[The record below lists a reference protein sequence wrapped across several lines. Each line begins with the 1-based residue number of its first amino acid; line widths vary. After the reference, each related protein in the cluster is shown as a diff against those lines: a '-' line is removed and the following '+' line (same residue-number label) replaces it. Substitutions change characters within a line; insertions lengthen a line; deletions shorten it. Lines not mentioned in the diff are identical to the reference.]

1 MEEHTMTT
9 QDTQELFGEL
19 RSAAQ
24 DQDHAAGWTR
34 MVAAIDKWQDLDSF
48 KEQALPYLKESL
60 KERDADE
67 PRLAP
72 ASWADADGLHPAI
85 ELANAL
91 DLSNSQLDDAALAAA
106 VADPRLVHIIEL
118 RLGNTSA
125 GDATIAALVGNPHA
139 AALRDLSLNGCT
151 KLSTDA
157 ITMLAEATNMTAL
170 QRLDI
175 RDLEQDV
182 YELGP
187 LFKPGYL
194 LKLHDI
200 RFRGNVAGH
209 RDDIF
214 SVFYE
219 FMEATDQ
226 YGDTEYNGYYDDEEE
241 DGDEEAEA
249 EAEVNEDT
257 ARLTSLRASVE
268 SQILSWAEHISDG
281 RTFDYFYDL
290 ME

>member
-72 ASWADADGLHPAI
+72 ASWADAHGLHPAI
-85 ELANAL
+85 ELANGL
-91 DLSNSQLDDAALAAA
+91 DLSASTLDDAALAAL
-106 VADPRLVHIIEL
+106 VADPRMEGLTTL
-118 RLGNTSA
+118 RLNNTQASE
-125 GDATIAALVGNPHA
+125 ATIRALASSAHV
-139 AALRDLSLNGCT
+139 AALRDLSLYGCT
-151 KLSTDA
+151 KLNGDA
-157 ITMLAEATNMTAL
+157 IGELAQATNMPAL

-175 RDLEQDV
+175 TNLALNVDV
-182 YELGP
+182 LAP
-187 LFKPGYL
+187 LFDPKFS
-194 LKLHDI
+194 LKLHDLQ
-200 RFRGNVAGH
+200 FMGNTADH
-209 RDDIF
+209 RDDLF

-219 FMEATDQ
+219 FMEQTEE
-226 YGDTEYNGYYDDEEE
+226 YGSSEYDDYYGGDDEEE
-241 DGDEEAEA
+241 DDEATSGEDAE
-249 EAEVNEDT
+249 
-257 ARLTSLRASVE
+257 RLMGLRSSVE
-268 SQILSWAEHISDG
+268 SQVLSWAEDISDG
-281 RTFDYFYDL
+281 RAFEYFYDL